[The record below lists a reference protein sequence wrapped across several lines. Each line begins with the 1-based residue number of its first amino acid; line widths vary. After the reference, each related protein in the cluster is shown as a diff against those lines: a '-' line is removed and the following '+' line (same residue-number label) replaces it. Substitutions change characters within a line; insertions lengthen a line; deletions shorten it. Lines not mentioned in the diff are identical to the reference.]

1 MMVGAYIAYLIKK
14 NAKIINLIKS
24 FNVKQSCAF
33 YLFIPLFFII
43 FFILNKNFEGTTN
56 QIIDV
61 MMRLLFILHQGFM
74 FVDQVFNE
82 KSIFNLAKQ
91 KFLIHTGK
99 IAYGLYCF
107 HGLVLTLGT
116 MVFNKYN
123 LTNYPIAFLLI
134 MFGVTYAIAMISYK
148 YFEKPFLNLKNK
160 LRRI

>member
-1 MMVGAYIAYLIKK
+1 
-14 NAKIINLIKS
+14 
-24 FNVKQSCAF
+24 
-33 YLFIPLFFII
+33 
-43 FFILNKNFEGTTN
+43 
-56 QIIDV
+56 
-61 MMRLLFILHQGFM
+61 M

-116 MVFNKYN
+116 MLFNKYN

-148 YFEKPFLNLKNK
+148 YFEKPFLQLKNK
-160 LRRI
+160 LRRV